1 MSGRSPRWFRGIKYP
16 KTTATVIVKWA
27 TTTSNYGYVTIDG
40 TKYKDVT
47 TVEVPL
53 GTEIA
58 VTVRGASSSASKKCS
73 ISLNAE
79 TVQNGGGTYTFAA
92 TGDATLTFSRHTNYT
107 DDKQYCKCVIVMG

>member
-16 KTTATVIVKWA
+16 KTTVNVIVKWA
-27 TTTSNYGYVTIDG
+27 TNTSNYGYVTIDG
-40 TKYKDVT
+40 TKYKDAT

-53 GTEIA
+53 GTAIA
-58 VTVRGASSSASKKCS
+58 VTARGASSSASKKSS

-92 TGDATLTFSRHTNYT
+92 TGDVTLTFSRHTNPT
-107 DDKQYCKCVIVMG
+107 DDKQYCTCVIVMG